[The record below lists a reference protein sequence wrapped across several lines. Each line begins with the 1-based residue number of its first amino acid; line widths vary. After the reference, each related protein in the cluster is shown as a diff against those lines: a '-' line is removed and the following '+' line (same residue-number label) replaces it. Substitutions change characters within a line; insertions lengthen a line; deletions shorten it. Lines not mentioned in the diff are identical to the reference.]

1 LDLDADRTNQNHVE
15 GSRVIYRGYDRHGL
29 EAQYSLRPRHP
40 ERDAVYARYAEE
52 SAAARATMAN
62 SCDIRYGTAARQVLD
77 IFPAGEKAPLLLF
90 FHGGYWRALDKSMFS
105 FIARPYVDAGW
116 TVVLPNYTL
125 APAAGMDAIVE
136 EARQAAFWV
145 AREVLPEGR
154 PLVVAGHSAGGHL
167 AMMTMLANWND
178 IGFKRSPVAGGIP
191 ISGLFDLEPI
201 RQTSINALVGLTEDQ
216 ARRNSPALMC
226 LTDRGPLLSIAGG
239 EETDEFKAQTIR
251 FDEAWRKAGSP
262 GSHLI
267 AEGHTHFS
275 VVGAFASA
283 ESAVFKKALAFLIG
297 VSGGAKATSFDK

>member
-1 LDLDADRTNQNHVE
+1 MDLDADRTSQTQAE
-15 GSRVIYRGYDRHGL
+15 SSQVIYRGYDREGL

-40 ERDAVYARYAEE
+40 ERDAVYARYGEE
-52 SAAARATMAN
+52 SAMARATMAN
-62 SCDIRYGTAARQVLD
+62 SCDIRYGAAERQVLD
-77 IFPAGEKAPLLLF
+77 VFPAGEDAPLLLF

-105 FIARPYVDAGW
+105 FIAQPYVEAGW

-125 APAAGMDAIVE
+125 APAAGMDAIVD

-145 AREVLPEGR
+145 ARHVLPEGR

-167 AMMTMLANWND
+167 AMMTMLADWTDN
-178 IGFKRSPVAGGIP
+178 GFKRSPIAGGMP

-201 RQTSINALVGLTEDQ
+201 RQTSINAMVGLTEDQ
-216 ARRNSPALMC
+216 ARRNSPALMS
-226 LTDRGPLLSIAGG
+226 LKGGAPLFSIAGG
-239 EETDEFKAQTIR
+239 EETDEFKAQTTR
-251 FDEAWRKAGSP
+251 FDEAWRNAGSP

-283 ESAVFKKALAFLIG
+283 ESAVFKKALAFLTG
-297 VSGGAKATSFDK
+297 LPSGAKPPLCGA